1 MKAAVIPQVNAPWE
15 IREVATP
22 RPGPGQVLLKV
33 HACGLCHNDL
43 WTAQGVFPF
52 PSCDPAITGHE
63 AAGEV
68 VEVGPGTTSRQVGDR
83 VGTTWVQATCGRC
96 SSCRGNPPLT
106 GSSGMTCAAPVMT
119 GLNVQ
124 GGHAEYLCVAAASTV
139 LLPDGLDYAT
149 AAPVLCAG
157 YTAWSALRASEPQP
171 HERIAV
177 LGIGGLGHMALQY
190 ARASGFETVA
200 LTRSP
205 DKHALAAKLGA
216 DLVVRD
222 GEELREAGGAD
233 VVLVTG
239 TSYEAATD
247 ALRGLRV
254 GGRVV
259 LATIDPVGSFRI
271 GPNAPTF
278 WARGQRVLGASH
290 DGLGYLT
297 EALDLVARG
306 DVTPMTEVFPME
318 RITDAVDKAARGE
331 VRFRA
336 VVTY

>member
-1 MKAAVIPQVNAPWE
+1 MKAAVIPEVNAPWE

-139 LLPDGLDYAT
+139 LR
-149 AAPVLCAG
+149 
-157 YTAWSALRASEPQP
+157 ALRASEPQP

-190 ARASGFETVA
+190 ARASGLETVA

-290 DGLGYLT
+290 DGLGYLP